1 MLCLRYL
8 LIITLFL
15 YTTTSFS
22 CGALNG
28 KGLEC
33 DLVDKGYVEDNNFFL
48 NKKIF
53 FYFKNEEVYQIYL
66 DLDLIPIKLREVNLG
81 EFVFTSDLMQ
91 WKDNKYLL
99 NRKNFKLKINIKDT
113 YYYRCILLG
122 KPLETIV
129 KYFKPTIDDLIN
141 NIN

>member
-1 MLCLRYL
+1 M
-8 LIITLFL
+8 

-33 DLVDKGYVEDNNFFL
+33 DLVDKGYVEDNNFF
-48 NKKIF
+48 
-53 FYFKNEEVYQIYL
+53 FYFKNEKVYQIYF
-66 DLDLIPIKLREVNLG
+66 DLDLMPIKLREVNLG

-91 WKDNKYLL
+91 WRDNKYLL
-99 NRKNFKLKINIKDT
+99 NRKSFKLKINIKDT
-113 YYYRCILLG
+113 YYYRCLLLG

-129 KYFKPTIDDLIN
+129 KCFKLTIDDLIN